1 MRLFDNWH
9 AYLWPGVSTEEMQ
22 SYGNNANTYVIAGAL
37 PRGRHVIIDPGQVTN
52 GSRQHCLERLL
63 EGMEEDGLKIED
75 TGLIINTHGHPDH
88 YAAAGAIREKSQA
101 RVTIGQTEYRSMTE
115 FRRQVA
121 GQPGMDASMM
131 PELEVD
137 FLLQEGDLDLEGG
150 ITLQILSIPGH
161 SPGHIGLYWPEGKI
175 FAGGDLVFN
184 GSTGRAD
191 LPGGDARLLKESV
204 EQVSGLEI
212 EYLLTGHQYGAP
224 GIIQG
229 AEAVERNFAFIRTN
243 IFPRL

>member
-9 AYLWPGVSTEEMQ
+9 AYLWPGVSMGEMQ

-37 PRGRHVIIDPGQVTN
+37 PRAKHVIIDPGQVAN
-52 GSRQHCLERLL
+52 GSRQPCFERLL
-63 EGMEEDGLKIED
+63 EGMEGDGLKIED
-75 TGLIINTHGHPDH
+75 TGLVICTHGHPDH
-88 YAAAGAIREKSQA
+88 YGAAGAIREKSRA
-101 RVTIGQTEYRSMTE
+101 RVTIGRTEYQSMSE
-115 FRRQVA
+115 FRQRISE
-121 GQPGMDASMM
+121 QPGMDASMM

-137 FLLQEGDLDLEGG
+137 FLLQEGDLALEGG
-150 ITLQILSIPGH
+150 VTLKILSIPGH
-161 SPGHIGLYWPEGKI
+161 SPGHIGIYWPEGKI

-204 EQVSGLEI
+204 ERVSGLEI

-229 AEAVERNFAFIRTN
+229 AEAVEHNFAHICTN
-243 IFPRL
+243 IFPYL